1 MLQLFAVFDF
11 VLILSL
17 ILISQ
22 MSWSRATEDSK
33 NGDILNDLVNQLWSL
48 FACSINLTF
57 F

>member
-1 MLQLFAVFDF
+1 MLQLFEVFDF

-33 NGDILNDLVNQLWSL
+33 NNKNGDILNDLVKQLWSL
-48 FACSINLTF
+48 FAYSI
-57 F
+57 